1 MSNDTSKAS
10 TTAQPRV
17 WFITGASRG
26 FGALIAEQ
34 ALAAGDAVVATARN
48 PATVTARLGEHP
60 RLLPVALDVTRDD
73 QAHAAVAQALK
84 QFGRIDVLVNNAGYG
99 LLGAVEESSAE
110 EVQKVFSTNV
120 FGLLAVTR
128 AVLPQMREQR
138 SGHVINLSSIG
149 GYSAAFSGW
158 GVYCAT
164 KFAVEGISES
174 LAIELA
180 PLGIKVTVVE
190 PGFFRTDFLDDSS
203 LVKVAQNI
211 GDYHETAGA
220 MRDFAAEHNHQQPG
234 DPAKLAVAMLQLV
247 NAKNP
252 PVRLALGSDTVARIE
267 SKNASVA
274 KELNQWRAL
283 ALSTDFAAA

>member
-1 MSNDTSKAS
+1 MTNLNPSNK
-10 TTAQPRV
+10 PRV

-48 PATVTARLGEHP
+48 PATVTARFGQHE
-60 RLLPVALDVTRDD
+60 RLLPVALDVNSDA
-73 QAHAAVAQALK
+73 QAHDAVAAALK

-110 EVQKVFSTNV
+110 EVQKLFATNV

-128 AVLPQMREQR
+128 SVLPAMREQR

-149 GYSAAFSGW
+149 GYSAAFPGW

-164 KFAVEGISES
+164 KFAIEGISES
-174 LAIELA
+174 LAVELA

-203 LVKVAQNI
+203 LAKVQQQI
-211 GDYHETAGA
+211 GDYHQTVGA
-220 MRDFAAEHNHQQPG
+220 TRDMAADYNHQQPG
-234 DPAKLAVAMLQLV
+234 DPARLAVAMLQLV

-252 PVRLALGSDTVARIE
+252 PLRLPLGSDTVARIE
-267 SKNASVA
+267 AKNASVA
-274 KELNQWRAL
+274 QELQQWREL
-283 ALSTDFAAA
+283 ALSTDFAAV